1 MDVVGVTNMIQIKP
15 QVNRLKWVL
24 ILVALS
30 DCTYAHAQSKFG
42 NCADPG
48 PPEAYKIF
56 VDEVRIPGNPV
67 SSVKTKQKLQSIR
80 KFLSDNLKVSAGEN
94 ASVRDCGKR
103 FPSDA
108 SDFDEPEFDGLE
120 NLRVVLEVWG
130 VLEDPS
136 RGSGTIGFALVP
148 ARPLIPPAVYVL
160 PSDNL
165 LNSFR
170 QGKQMSGFAPLVL
183 GIRHYQNKKHADAV
197 PLLCGGAHQLEA
209 VLSGQ
214 SALGDTAFRA
224 RQQALLKKVKEI
236 TDSAI
241 REARKVPGSPFAL
254 LSPAGDGTFACP
266 Q

>member
-1 MDVVGVTNMIQIKP
+1 
-15 QVNRLKWVL
+15 
-24 ILVALS
+24 LVLS
-30 DCTYAHAQSKFG
+30 DCTYAQSKFG

-48 PPEAYKIF
+48 PPEAYKIY
-56 VDEVRIPGNPV
+56 VDEVRILGNPV
-67 SSVKTKQKLQSIR
+67 SSVETQQKLQSIR

-108 SDFDEPEFDGLE
+108 SDFDKPEFDGLE

-160 PSDNL
+160 PSANL

-170 QGKQMSGFAPLVL
+170 QGKQMSAFAPLVL

-197 PLLCGGAHQLEA
+197 PLLCGGAQQLEA

-214 SALGDTAFRA
+214 NALGDPPFRA
-224 RQQALLKKVKEI
+224 RQQALLKKVKEV

-241 REARKVPGSPFAL
+241 REARKAPGSPFAL
-254 LSPAGDGTFACP
+254 LSPGSDGTFACP